1 MGNPVIE
8 DLIVSAQ
15 GGCADAAGSL
25 YERYHQRIYR
35 YLYYRTSDPQTAEDL
50 TAEVFLKMVQALPDY
65 RALNASFQ
73 AWLFQIARNLA
84 IDYYRRNHNH
94 QPVELPEHLAVTNE
108 DLDHAVENHLTSETI
123 SQALA
128 LLNDEQR
135 DVLLLRFIEGM
146 PIADVAQ
153 ALHTSE
159 NAVKGLQHRA
169 LITLREILDHK
180 EVFYA

>member
-1 MGNPVIE
+1 MGKPVIE
-8 DLIVSAQ
+8 DLIISAQ

-25 YERYHQRIYR
+25 YECFHERIYR

-50 TAEVFLKMVQALPDY
+50 TAEVFLKMVQALPGY

-73 AWLFQIARNLA
+73 AWLFQIARNLV
-84 IDYYRRNHNH
+84 IDHYRRTNNH
-94 QPVELPEHLAVTNE
+94 QPADLHEQLAASDE
-108 DLDHAVENHLTSETI
+108 DLDQVVENSLSSVTLSHALT
-123 SQALA
+123 

-135 DVLLLRFIEGM
+135 DVILLRFIDGM
-146 PIADVAQ
+146 PIAEVAQ
-153 ALHTSE
+153 ALHKSE
-159 NAVKGLQHRA
+159 NAIKGLQHRA